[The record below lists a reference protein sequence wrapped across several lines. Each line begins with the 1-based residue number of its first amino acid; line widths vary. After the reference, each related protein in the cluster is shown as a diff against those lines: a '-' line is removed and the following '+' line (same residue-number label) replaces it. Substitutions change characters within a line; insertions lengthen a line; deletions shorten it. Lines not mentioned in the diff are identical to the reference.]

1 MPGTSVGGLRGGL
14 SYAVILVGAVLGA
27 ITGTVAASVIAMG
40 MISLPIMMRYGYN
53 VRHATGVIA
62 ASGTITQLI
71 PPSLVL
77 VVLAALHGT
86 VWHVVSF
93 SVFGATLVLLY
104 FASTL
109 YHSLTNVR
117 AKGVFHKFDHI
128 SIYLLIAGTYT
139 PFCLTVLRG
148 WVGWTVFGVVWSC
161 AILGAVIKSI
171 SVGKK
176 VKLSTI
182 LYIMMGW
189 VILIAVKP
197 LYQAMTFNGF
207 ALLIGGGVSYTAGTI
222 FFIRD
227 HIKYNH
233 SVWHLFV
240 IGGSV
245 LHFFSV
251 LTLL

>member
-1 MPGTSVGGLRGGL
+1 MAEQKIKRSPSTGEEIANAITHGVGACLAIAAL
-14 SYAVILVGAVLGA
+14 VILVVF
-27 ITGTVAASVIAMG
+27 AAMK
-40 MISLPIMMRYGYN
+40 
-53 VRHATGVIA
+53 
-62 ASGTITQLI
+62 
-71 PPSLVL
+71 
-77 VVLAALHGT
+77 GT

-109 YHSLTNVR
+109 YHSITHVR

-139 PFCLTVLRG
+139 PYCLTVLRG
-148 WVGWTVFGVVWSC
+148 WVGWTVFGIVWGC
-161 AILGAVIKSI
+161 AILGAVMKSI
-171 SVGKK
+171 SVGKQ

-182 LYIMMGW
+182 LYILMGW
-189 VILIAVKP
+189 VILIAVIP
-197 LYQAMTFNGF
+197 LYKAMAFSGF
-207 ALLIGGGVSYTAGTI
+207 ALLMGGGISYTAGTI

-227 HIKYNH
+227 HVKYNH